1 MNEPQYSLL
10 TDATCDLTEEFYR
23 ELGVEVIALG
33 YTINGVEKF
42 DGQTEAEQSGV
53 GGMRDFYQALREGA
67 RATTTQISTQRYI
80 EKMGQ
85 LLEKGDVLYMAFSS
99 GLSGS
104 YQSACSAAMELRET
118 YPNRTLY
125 VIDTKAAS
133 LGEGLFVTHASQK
146 RGDGMDI
153 HSLKKWIEDNWQR
166 YCHLVT
172 VDNLRHLRAG
182 GRISAT
188 TEVIG
193 SIFDIKPMIH
203 VDLEGHLV
211 ASGKVRGRKRSLRR
225 LVEQVKEDIIDPTSQ
240 VMYIC
245 QGDCIDDAR
254 FVKDALIRDVGVKDV
269 RIGYAGP
276 VIGSHTGP
284 GVIAVFFVGKGRK

>member
-1 MNEPQYSLL
+1 MDEPRYALL
-10 TDATCDLTEEFYR
+10 TDSTCDLTLEFLR
-23 ELGVEVIALG
+23 GIGVGVIPLS
-33 YTINGVEKF
+33 YTVNNVTRL
-42 DGQTEAEQSGV
+42 DSQCDADQSGM
-53 GGMRDFYQALREGA
+53 GAMHDFYQALREGA
-67 RATTTQISTQRYI
+67 HGTTSQITIQQCM
-80 EKMGQ
+80 EKIGPY
-85 LLEKGDVLYMAFSS
+85 LENGDVMYLAFSS

-104 YQSACSAAMELRET
+104 YQSACSAAMELREK

-133 LGEGLFVTHASQK
+133 LGEGLLVTHAAQK
-146 RGDGMDI
+146 RKEGMDI
-153 HSLKKWIEDNWQR
+153 HTLKKWVDDNWQS

-172 VDNLRHLRAG
+172 VDNLHHLRAG

-203 VDLEGHLV
+203 VDLDGHLI
-211 ASGKVRGRKRSLRR
+211 ASGKVRGRKRALRR
-225 LVEQVKEDIIDPTSQ
+225 LVEQVKEDIIDPASQ

-245 QGDCIDDAR
+245 QGDCIAEAE
-254 FVKDALIRDVGVKDV
+254 FVKAALIKEVGVKDV
-269 RIGYAGP
+269 MIGYAGP

-284 GVIAVFFVGKGRK
+284 GVIAVFFKGKGRK